1 MEFIKLKNLGCIL
14 KENKNLKGTML
25 LDIKIIHRTQ
35 TFRIT
40 QRTGVIS
47 RYFVDD
53 KGFDFYSDVCKYITN
68 KINKNLKGEKN
79 YGP

>member
-1 MEFIKLKNLGCIL
+1 MKFTELKNLECIL
-14 KENKNLKGTML
+14 EENKNLKGTML

-47 RYFVDD
+47 EYFVDH
-53 KGFDFYSDVCKYITN
+53 KGFDFYTDVCKYITN
-68 KINKNLKGEKN
+68 KINKNLRR
-79 YGP
+79 